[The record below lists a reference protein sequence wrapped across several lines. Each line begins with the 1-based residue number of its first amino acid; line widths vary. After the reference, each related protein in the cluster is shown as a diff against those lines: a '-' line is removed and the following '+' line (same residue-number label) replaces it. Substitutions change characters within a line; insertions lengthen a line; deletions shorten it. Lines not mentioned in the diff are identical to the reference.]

1 MSVNSKH
8 KNDFDAFVKEQVDQI
23 LIEFNENH
31 WNQLESALDV
41 HQQTTPNAGYAVNYK
56 GLFYITL
63 GVLLTLVIA
72 VVLYLN
78 NQRAS
83 VHAPV
88 LHENQTETELVDK
101 ENNVLSN
108 EQSQELLVIPVQES
122 NSASEEHK
130 QEQPITTVSEDTP
143 KETPDE
149 AELVPE
155 KYDSKRS
162 KDSTQLQ
169 HSKKKHIIW

>member
-41 HQQTTPNAGYAVNYK
+41 HQQSIPNAGYAVNYK

-63 GVLLTLVIA
+63 GALLALVVA

-78 NQRAS
+78 NQKAT
-83 VHAPV
+83 VPV
-88 LHENQTETELVDK
+88 LHQNQIETELVDE
-101 ENNVLSN
+101 ENNVLPN
-108 EQSQELLVIPVQES
+108 EQSQERLVIPVQES
-122 NSASEEHK
+122 NSASEELK

-143 KETPDE
+143 KETLDE
-149 AELVPE
+149 AELAPE
-155 KYDSKRS
+155 KTDSKSS